1 MATSDSVGRGA
12 RSAPWAV
19 LAAVLM
25 RPIYARR
32 RAVANAT
39 SERLHPLAARSV
51 IASGSRLVIVPP
63 IMTSET
69 EGKAG
74 DKAEDQGR
82 GPDASTAEPLEAEIV
97 ESKVPSSASNVV
109 DLKPDPQAE
118 IARLRDQLL
127 RTAADYDNFRKRARR
142 EQEDATRRGRETTIK
157 DLLPIFD
164 NLERAA
170 AHAESG
176 ADAKAVTEGV
186 RMVSKQFVD
195 TLDRM
200 GIKRV
205 VTIGRAF
212 DPSQHEAIQ
221 HLGSKDHSAGV
232 VMAEIQP
239 GYMIGDYLVRPAMVV
254 VSKGAPEPVN

>member
-1 MATSDSVGRGA
+1 M
-12 RSAPWAV
+12 
-19 LAAVLM
+19 
-25 RPIYARR
+25 
-32 RAVANAT
+32 
-39 SERLHPLAARSV
+39 

-63 IMTSET
+63 IMTRET
-69 EGKAG
+69 DEKAG
-74 DKAEDQGR
+74 AEAEDKGN
-82 GPDASTAEPLEAEIV
+82 GAEAPAAEPLEAEV
-97 ESKVPSSASNVV
+97 ASSKPPSAPANVV
-109 DLKPDPQAE
+109 ELKPDPQAE

-170 AHAESG
+170 THAESG
-176 ADAKAVTEGV
+176 ADVKAVADGV

-195 TLDRM
+195 TLERM

-212 DPSQHEAIQ
+212 DPSQHEAIH
-221 HLGSKDHSAGV
+221 HLESNEYPAGT
-232 VMAEIQP
+232 VMAEVQA
-239 GYMIGDYLVRPAMVV
+239 GYAIGDFLVRPAMVV
-254 VSKGAPEPVN
+254 VSKGAPEPAN